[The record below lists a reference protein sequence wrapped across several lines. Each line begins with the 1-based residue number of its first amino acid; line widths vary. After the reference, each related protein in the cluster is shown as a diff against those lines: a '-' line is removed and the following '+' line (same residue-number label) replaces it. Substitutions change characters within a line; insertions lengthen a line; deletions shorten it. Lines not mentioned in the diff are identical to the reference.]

1 MKILYRIIILALL
14 IIVTGSIILSISY
27 SRKIDKMVMDEKGS
41 MFSSKKPP
49 RYHFSIVLHNTDEPY
64 IKDVEKGLKDTASS
78 LNVAIEINYTNGVDD
93 YKDAIRYIN
102 IAIDSKVDGIITHAY
117 DTDEFQKLI
126 DKAEENKISVITLDG
141 DLTNSKRSAY
151 VGTNGF
157 ETGSKAGKLVAEAL
171 SGKAK
176 VAIILESLEGDSNG
190 NLKLDGFNNVIKSYK
205 DIKVDT
211 VKVSDNGILGANNV
225 TQEILN
231 SYPEVNAIVCT
242 SSKDTIGAAQLV
254 VDFNRVGD
262 ITIIGYDSTPEILSY
277 IQKGVIYGTIVPGA
291 YKIGCDSIKTLV
303 SLKDNGRAS
312 SYIHTDSIVIT
323 KHNLNDYLKQKN

>member
-1 MKILYRIIILALL
+1 MKILYKIIILVLVT
-14 IIVTGSIILSISY
+14 IVTGSIIFSISY
-27 SRKIDKMVMDEKGS
+27 SRKIDRMVMDAKGS

-49 RYHFSIVLHNTDEPY
+49 RYHFAIILHNTDEPY
-64 IKDVEKGLKDTASS
+64 IKDVERGLRDTANS
-78 LNVAIEINYTNGVDD
+78 LNTAIEINYSNGVDD
-93 YKDAIRYIN
+93 YKDAIKYIN

-117 DTDEFQKLI
+117 NTEEFQKLI
-126 DKAEENKISVITLDG
+126 DKAEENKIPVITLDA
-141 DLTNSKRSAY
+141 DLSTSKRSAY

-157 ETGSKAGKLVAEAL
+157 ETGSKAGQLVAEAL

-176 VAIILESLEGDSNG
+176 VAIILESLEGNG
-190 NLKLDGFNNVIKSYK
+190 NGSLKLDGVNNGIKSYK
-205 DIKVDT
+205 DIKIET
-211 VKVSDNGILGANNV
+211 VKVSDAGILAANDV

-231 SYPEVNAIVCT
+231 NYPEVNAIVCT

-303 SLKDNGRAS
+303 SLKDNGRVSA
-312 SYIHTDSIVIT
+312 YIHTDSIIIT
-323 KHNLNDYLKQKN
+323 KYNLKDYLK

>member
-1 MKILYRIIILALL
+1 MKILYRFVILGLL

-27 SRKIDKMVMDEKGS
+27 SRKIDKMVMDAKGS
-41 MFSSKKPP
+41 LFSSMKKPI
-49 RYHFSIVLHNTDEPY
+49 YHFAVILNNTDEPY
-64 IKDVEKGLKDTASS
+64 IKDVEKGLNDTANSF
-78 LNVAIEINYTNGVDD
+78 NTAIEINYSNGVDD
-93 YKDAIRYIN
+93 YKDAIKYIN

-126 DKAEENKISVITLDG
+126 DKAEENKIPVITLDAALSNTKG
-141 DLTNSKRSAY
+141 SAF

-157 ETGSKAGKLVAEAL
+157 ETGSKAGRLVAEAL
-171 SGKAK
+171 DGKAK
-176 VAIILESLEGDSNG
+176 VAIILESLEKSGKG
-190 NLKLDGFNNVIKSYK
+190 NLKLDGFNNGIKNYK
-205 DIKVDT
+205 DIKIET
-211 VKVSDNGILGANNV
+211 IKVSNTGILGANDV

-231 SYPEVNAIVCT
+231 NHPQLNAIVCT
-242 SSKDTIGAAQLV
+242 SSKDSIGAAQSV

-262 ITIIGYDSTPEILSY
+262 ITIIGYGSTPEILSY

-303 SLKDNGRAS
+303 NLKENKRVS

-323 KHNLNDYLKQKN
+323 KSNLKDYLKQNK